1 MNDEVDDNNATLY
14 TFSVNPEDGIVT
26 RNGKI
31 VAHNIQ

>member
-1 MNDEVDDNNATLY
+1 MNDQVDDNNATLCAL
-14 TFSVNPEDGIVT
+14 SVNSEYGIVT